1 MTSLAVRILLSVH
14 SRTVRDNLADRPPL
28 NLYTAARLALP
39 LLNSAQPLADRPRSF
54 GGLSAVYFCSWQLLC
69 RASGGKS
76 SWTADCPPLS
86 RGLSAVPNFS
96 QPKNFP
102 IFSIPTPIWDHC
114 SYKNQKNLKY
124 CMKTFK
130 RLIWASFNK
139 NSKNRSSKIMKTH
152 K

>member
-54 GGLSAVYFCSWQLLC
+54 GGPSAVYFCGWELLC
-69 RASGGKS
+69 RASGEQVP
-76 SWTADCPPLS
+76 WTADCPPLT
-86 RGLSAVPNFS
+86 RGPSALLKIWQVWIL
-96 QPKNFP
+96 P
-102 IFSIPTPIWDHC
+102 IFSIPTLILDHC
-114 SYKNQKNLKY
+114 SYKNPKNLKY
-124 CMKTFK
+124 CMKTFQ
-130 RLIWASFNK
+130 RLIWTSYNK
-139 NSKNRSSKIMKTH
+139 NSKNKLSGIMKTH